1 MSIFSPGM
9 RWQCISYRREYAIQK
24 DLPAARRSPNIRRAM
39 AGTTARQ
46 VFVTGGTG
54 YLGRFL
60 LPELVQRGHAVTAL
74 VRPGSEKKLP
84 SGVQVVLGDAL
95 NRATFQ
101 DSVKPAD
108 TFVQLVGVAHPGP
121 AKAAQFRTI
130 DLVSVRESVA
140 AATAAGVQHF
150 VYLSVA
156 QPAPVMHAYLEVRAE
171 GEAMIRHSGMNGTFI
186 RPLYVL
192 GPGHWWP
199 YAILPVFWL
208 FALMPSKREA
218 TLRLMPVTLKQTI
231 GALIHAV
238 ENPPSGIRIVEAP
251 EIRRGV

>member
-1 MSIFSPGM
+1 
-9 RWQCISYRREYAIQK
+9 
-24 DLPAARRSPNIRRAM
+24 M
-39 AGTTARQ
+39 AGATSRQ
-46 VFVTGGTG
+46 VFVAGGTG
-54 YLGRFL
+54 YLGRHL
-60 LPELVQRGHAVTAL
+60 LPELLQRGHAVTAL
-74 VRPGSEKKLP
+74 VRHGSEKKLP
-84 SGVQVVLGDAL
+84 ADVRNVAGDAL

-101 DSVKPAD
+101 DAVKPAD
-108 TFVQLVGVAHPGP
+108 TFIQLVGVPHPGP
-121 AKAAQFRTI
+121 SKAAQFQTI

-140 AATAAGVQHF
+140 AASAAGIQHF

-156 QPAPVMHAYLEVRAE
+156 QPAPVMHAYLAVRAE
-171 GEAMIRHSGMNGTFI
+171 GEAMIRQSGMNGTFL

-208 FALMPSKREA
+208 FARLPSKREA

-238 ENPPSGIRIVEAP
+238 ENPPAGIRIVEAP